1 MKSKLNCNERPM
13 CNITHLSNDIQ
24 LLIKVTTSLKYNYFI
39 KTFHRCWRRGDVI
52 YAQTKLKLLYISLL
66 HQSRFHTLYLHLL
79 QKRIIFLH
87 SILRPKFERRTN
99 RETTTYIF
107 IDKSLLCSSLFSD
120 REPTNAVLFSFLK
133 NWNFPT
139 LKWQYVM

>member
-66 HQSRFHTLYLHLL
+66 HQSIFHTLYLHLL
-79 QKRIIFLH
+79 QKRISFCTQFWDPN
-87 SILRPKFERRTN
+87 LRDGQTERRRPT
-99 RETTTYIF
+99 
-107 IDKSLLCSSLFSD
+107 SLSINPCYVLVYLAIVSLQMQYCF
-120 REPTNAVLFSFLK
+120 LFLK
-133 NWNFPT
+133 IEIFQLWNDN
-139 LKWQYVM
+139 M

>member
-1 MKSKLNCNERPM
+1 M
-13 CNITHLSNDIQ
+13 CNITHLSNNIQ

-79 QKRIIFLH
+79 QKRISFCTQFWDPNLRDGQTGRRRPTSL
-87 SILRPKFERRTN
+87 SINPCYVLVYLAIVKCSIVFFFKELKF
-99 RETTTYIF
+99 
-107 IDKSLLCSSLFSD
+107 S
-120 REPTNAVLFSFLK
+120 
-133 NWNFPT
+133 NFEMT
-139 LKWQYVM
+139 ICNVSNVS

>member
-39 KTFHRCWRRGDVI
+39 KIFHRCWRRGDVT
-52 YAQTKLKLLYISLL
+52 YAKKNLKLLYQLTTSVYIS
-66 HQSRFHTLYLHLL
+66 HIVSSSSSEENN
-79 QKRIIFLH
+79 FLH

-107 IDKSLLCSSLFSD
+107 TDKSLLCSSLFSD
-120 REPTNAVLFSFLK
+120 REMQYCFLF
-133 NWNFPT
+133 
-139 LKWQYVM
+139 